1 MISGSADVQTS
12 ADVFNTGQF
21 QLPDPAGKAGG
32 ACTSALLKVL
42 YNNKKNNNG
51 DDDESSLSWVECLR
65 SMRTVLGQMGYD
77 QVPQLTSS
85 RMIDVQV
92 RFFFFS
98 SLSLSQSCFHAL
110 ISPFFS
116 YTMTLFF
123 KKKHSHT
130 HTKHTHI
137 YIYSF

>member
-42 YNNKKNNNG
+42 YNQKQTNNNDNG
-51 DDDESSLSWVECLR
+51 NNNNSNLSWVECLR
-65 SMRTVLGQMGYD
+65 RMRTVLGQMGYD

-92 RFFFFS
+92 CHRIRTCTCVGGGELEMDGEGGLGS
-98 SLSLSQSCFHAL
+98 EGTCVCV
-110 ISPFFS
+110 
-116 YTMTLFF
+116 
-123 KKKHSHT
+123 
-130 HTKHTHI
+130 
-137 YIYSF
+137 YI

>member
-42 YNNKKNNNG
+42 YNHERQG
-51 DDDESSLSWVECLR
+51 SPPLSWVECLR
-65 SMRTVLGQMGYD
+65 KMRSVLGQMGYD

-92 RFFFFS
+92 R
-98 SLSLSQSCFHAL
+98 
-110 ISPFFS
+110 
-116 YTMTLFF
+116 TN
-123 KKKHSHT
+123 
-130 HTKHTHI
+130 
-137 YIYSF
+137 